1 MIVIL
6 NAKDPTSIFDRH
18 ITLICP
24 HCQNATGISA
34 VSIPDYEHLRRFQPR
49 NVGIAYKCDACSEPI
64 FLKFAVERY
73 DFGNYR
79 VHIQDEYDVVER
91 PLETYEYKYLPAAVA
106 DDFHEALIS
115 YSNGCFNAFA
125 AMCRRTIQSLSS
137 ELGAEGK
144 SKVEKQISELKE
156 MEIIDEPTFEEL
168 KTIII
173 SGHDGSHPYLPVV
186 SSERA
191 TVLLQIMKDVLYE
204 VFVRKAKLEEANTL
218 RKAAIEDG
226 KAEAGV

>member
-1 MIVIL
+1 M
-6 NAKDPTSIFDRH
+6 
-18 ITLICP
+18 
-24 HCQNATGISA
+24 
-34 VSIPDYEHLRRFQPR
+34 
-49 NVGIAYKCDACSEPI
+49 
-64 FLKFAVERY
+64 
-73 DFGNYR
+73 
-79 VHIQDEYDVVER
+79 
-91 PLETYEYKYLPAAVA
+91 
-106 DDFHEALIS
+106 
-115 YSNGCFNAFA
+115 
-125 AMCRRTIQSLSS
+125 SS